1 MLPHGTTFP
10 DVAAQ
15 LTRTNSSSYA
25 SSPPKSIKKTSSL
38 KNFFGCGSEPV
49 VLQEFDASFHD
60 PSIRDRSTRGKTGDL
75 SNHCNVNIIADID
88 SYVEYS
94 HLSPMSVSIKRQ
106 LWPAPQTQ
114 SPFQHQQADQ
124 PSPSSDSSGSTTFMA
139 EDAGMST
146 EPPAANG
153 SGIGTFRPEG
163 VRPSI
168 DRRSLDRGLA
178 PVSPLYRRSLDN
190 ITRTTDMTRTLSKGS
205 LTHDGQPQ
213 THMARQPSG
222 GYVPLERRTSSLG
235 NGMSN
240 VLRTIR
246 RGNLGGSKEQ
256 VTGSEHVSATHFG
269 GPPTLVPVRG
279 NQPPEKMI
287 VDPTTHAEANFRRRS
302 KPEADYMYN
311 TM

>member
-25 SSPPKSIKKTSSL
+25 SSPPKSVKKTSSL

-94 HLSPMSVSIKRQ
+94 HLSPMSVSLKRQ
-106 LWPAPQTQ
+106 LWPAQTQ
-114 SPFQHQQADQ
+114 SPFQQQQADQ
-124 PSPSSDSSGSTTFMA
+124 PSPSSDSSGSTTYMG
-139 EDAGMST
+139 EESGMIID
-146 EPPAANG
+146 PPAAAEG
-153 SGIGTFRPEG
+153 AMGASRP
-163 VRPSI
+163 RPIRSSI

-178 PVSPLYRRSLDN
+178 PVSPLYRNSLDI
-190 ITRTTDMTRTLSKGS
+190 ITRTTDMNAPLSRVSMEGQTR
-205 LTHDGQPQ
+205 
-213 THMARQPSG
+213 MARQPSG

-240 VLRTIR
+240 VLRTIS
-246 RGNLGGSKEQ
+246 RGSIGGTKEQ
-256 VTGSEHVSATHFG
+256 VAGSEHVSATHFG

-279 NQPPEKMI
+279 NQPPEQMI

-302 KPEADYMYN
+302 KPEHDSVYN